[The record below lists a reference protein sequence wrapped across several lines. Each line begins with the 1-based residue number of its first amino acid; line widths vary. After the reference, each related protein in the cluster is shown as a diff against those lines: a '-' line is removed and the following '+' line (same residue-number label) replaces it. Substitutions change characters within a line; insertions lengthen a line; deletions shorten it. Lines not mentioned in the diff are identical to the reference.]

1 MALGQR
7 DSMVRERGRAMISA
21 LLERGEGDGCI
32 ELSEVNQLAV
42 ALDLGDSDVEDL
54 YEEIYRRGIELSDD
68 CAREEAEEARY
79 VNDALAVTTTD
90 ALQLFMNEVGRYRLL
105 SARFRAAGR
114 AAAEAN
120 AVPDEEFDAPADAAK
135 VLRRFV
141 KDGRLTSIPTSHG
154 KRLVVLDW
162 LAQRFEPGEIY
173 PERAVNLTIGK
184 VHSDYATLRRYL
196 VDDGFLER
204 RDGFYWR
211 AGGSFDL

>member
-1 MALGQR
+1 MPSDDSSDDRSDDATGLLGLLADERRLKVVAALALGAETR
-7 DSMVRERGRAMISA
+7 AEVVERAGLPARAVGQA
-21 LLERGEGDGCI
+21 LTRL
-32 ELSEVNQLAV
+32 VNGGL
-42 ALDLGDSDVEDL
+42 VEDA
-54 YEEIYRRGIELSDD
+54 D
-68 CAREEAEEARY
+68 
-79 VNDALAVTTTD
+79 
-90 ALQLFMNEVGRYRLL
+90 GRYRLL
-105 SARFRAAGR
+105 TVRLRDAGR
-114 AAAEAN
+114 VAARAK
-120 AVPDEEFDAPADAAK
+120 AVPDDEFDAPEEAAR

-141 KDGRLTSIPTSHG
+141 KDGRLTSIPASHG

-184 VHSDYATLRRYL
+184 VHGDYATLRRYL

>member
-1 MALGQR
+1 M
-7 DSMVRERGRAMISA
+7 S
-21 LLERGEGDGCI
+21 
-32 ELSEVNQLAV
+32 
-42 ALDLGDSDVEDL
+42 
-54 YEEIYRRGIELSDD
+54 SDD
-68 CAREEAEEARY
+68 AAGLLGLLADERRLKVVAALVLGAETRAEVAERAGLPARA
-79 VNDALAVTTTD
+79 VGQALARLAKGELVE
-90 ALQLFMNEVGRYRLL
+90 EVDGRYRLL

>member
-1 MALGQR
+1 MSPDDTAAGLLGLLADERRLKVVAALVFGAETR
-7 DSMVRERGRAMISA
+7 AEVAERAGLPAR
-21 LLERGEGDGCI
+21 
-32 ELSEVNQLAV
+32 AV
-42 ALDLGDSDVEDL
+42 AQALSRLVKGELVEAAD
-54 YEEIYRRGIELSDD
+54 
-68 CAREEAEEARY
+68 
-79 VNDALAVTTTD
+79 
-90 ALQLFMNEVGRYRLL
+90 GRYRLVT
-105 SARFRAAGR
+105 ARLRDAAR
-114 AAAEAN
+114 AAAKAT
-120 AVPDEEFDAPADAAK
+120 AVPDDEFDAPADAAK

-141 KDGRLTSIPTSHG
+141 KDGRLSSIPAPHG

-184 VHSDYATLRRYL
+184 VHGDYATLRRYL